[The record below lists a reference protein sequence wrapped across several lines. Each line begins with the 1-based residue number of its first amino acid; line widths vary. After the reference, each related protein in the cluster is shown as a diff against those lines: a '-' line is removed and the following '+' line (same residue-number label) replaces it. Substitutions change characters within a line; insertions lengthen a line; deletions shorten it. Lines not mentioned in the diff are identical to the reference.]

1 VGGQHVF
8 DEAVALNKDFL
19 AVKVNALLVA
29 LIWI

>member
-8 DEAVALNKDFL
+8 DEAVAFNKDFL
-19 AVKVNALLVA
+19 AVKANALLVA